1 MFDDAHGYKIYSLNI
16 NKRFYFKEINLYFK
30 TGDMLRLNKFY
41 DSLWMLQSMLL
52 LLFDSFY
59 YLNLQI
65 PTCKNLG
72 KQHWTVC
79 EDTRKVLMLRNKVQ
93 LYKS

>member
-16 NKRFYFKEINLYFK
+16 SKRFYCKEINLYFGM
-30 TGDMLRLNKFY
+30 GDMLRLNTFH
-41 DSLWMLQSMLL
+41 DCLSMLQYMLL
-52 LLFDSFY
+52 LFFDSLY

-65 PTCKNLG
+65 PTGKNLG
-72 KQHWTVC
+72 KQHWTGC